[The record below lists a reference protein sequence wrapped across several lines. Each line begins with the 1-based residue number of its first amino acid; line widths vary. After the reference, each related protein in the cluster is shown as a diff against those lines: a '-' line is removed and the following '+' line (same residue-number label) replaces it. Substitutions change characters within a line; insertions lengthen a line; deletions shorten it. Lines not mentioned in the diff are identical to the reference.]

1 MSNSNYTNPIK
12 EDYSNLKTFV
22 INLDDYKENY
32 NKQLPYLESIGLKVE
47 RFNGINALKDEHLKP
62 EYKQYISNFA
72 FNFTP
77 KSVIGCALSHIM
89 CCKHIFN
96 NYINTE
102 DNNNAIEVNESSY
115 GGKTPF
121 FLIMEDDAFP
131 KYDKNEFYEK
141 LNKTVYEIS
150 LLDFEWE
157 IIQLH
162 SDAFLST
169 NETYNTHPACGST
182 AAYLISK
189 FAIKKILNFKLIG
202 HLDFVEHN
210 FITYKKYRAKE
221 NLFYTNEKES
231 LNRNINKTK
240 NFKYYSLYFKSYVL
254 ELFNNYTNLLNLRGE
269 KSYGNFLE
277 FKILKIP
284 YFKKEYTANEFIDYL
299 LGLFLTKK
307 IINYIK

>member
-1 MSNSNYTNPIK
+1 MMSNSNYTNPIK

-32 NKQLPYLESIGLKVE
+32 IKQLPYLESIGLNVQ
-47 RFNGINALKDEHLKP
+47 RFSGINALKDEHLKP

-77 KSVIGCALSHIM
+77 KSVIGCALSHIL
-89 CCKHIFN
+89 CCKHIYN
-96 NYINTE
+96 NYINQ
-102 DNNNAIEVNESSY
+102 NNKSSY
-115 GGKTPF
+115 EDKTPY

-131 KYDKNEFYEK
+131 KYLKTEFYER
-141 LNKTVYEIS
+141 LNKTIYEIS
-150 LLDFEWE
+150 LLDSGWE

-162 SDAFLST
+162 SDAFYPT

-182 AAYLISK
+182 GAYLISN

-231 LNRNINKTK
+231 LNRNINKIKT
-240 NFKYYSLYFKSYVL
+240 FKYYSLYLKSYAL
-254 ELFNNYTNLLNLRGE
+254 ELINNYTNLIKLRGE
-269 KSYGNFLE
+269 KSYANLLE

-284 YFKKEYTANEFIDYL
+284 YFKQEYTTNEVIDYL
-299 LGLFLTKK
+299 FILFFIKR
-307 IINYIK
+307 IINNNYSFYKK